1 MLLKA
6 ASFATPEE
14 NLLYDEVLLRLANQ
28 GRSGEALRFWESDR
42 VFIVLGRLGRLDR
55 EVRREMTR
63 RDGIP
68 IFRRAS
74 GGGTVVQG
82 PGCLNYTLVL
92 SKERPEIADLRR
104 SYQFIQGKLISV
116 LSELGVEAAFWPI
129 SDMAVRGTQRKFSGN
144 AQKRGRRFILHHGT
158 LLYRF
163 DLALIERY
171 LTMPGD
177 MPAYRQYRRHL
188 DFVTNISISP
198 QTFCARV
205 GRCFGVS
212 QTQKDL
218 SPQEKAE
225 LDALKM
231 IGAYVP

>member
-55 EVRREMTR
+55 DVCREMTR
-63 RDGIP
+63 KDGVP
-68 IFRRAS
+68 VFRRTS

-104 SYQFIQGKLISV
+104 SYQFILGKLINV
-116 LSELGVEAAFWPI
+116 LSGLGVEASFWPI
-129 SDMAVRGTQRKFSGN
+129 SDLAVRGTQKKFSGN

-163 DLALIERY
+163 DLTLIERY
-171 LTMPGD
+171 LTMPDD
-177 MPAYRQYRRHL
+177 MPAYRQHRRHR
-188 DFVTNISISP
+188 DFVTNVPINP
-198 QTFCARV
+198 QAFCSRV
-205 GRCFGVS
+205 GRCFGVERAR
-212 QTQKDL
+212 KEL

-225 LDALKM
+225 LDALKT
-231 IGAYVP
+231 GGVYLP